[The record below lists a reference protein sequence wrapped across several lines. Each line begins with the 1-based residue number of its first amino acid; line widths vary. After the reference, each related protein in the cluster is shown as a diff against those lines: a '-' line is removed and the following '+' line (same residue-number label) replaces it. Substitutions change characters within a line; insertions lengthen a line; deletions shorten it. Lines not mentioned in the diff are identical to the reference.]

1 MINFKGTYPTPVEHS
16 PWVNTCEY
24 IVVHH
29 TATGSGTIKWV
40 LDGLFRRLDYAS
52 VQYTIDEN
60 GDIYK
65 IWNDTDILWHA
76 GKSSWDGKTDLNKYS
91 IGIEV
96 LGPLADGWFTDAQRE
111 SLKILIL
118 DLMKTHKIGIDRVI
132 RHKDI
137 APKRKSDIADTLWN
151 KSFSSWEEYKKSFL
165 NPPLTMW
172 KFKQI
177 LDKEFPSFSK
187 LFDDYNDA
195 DTITAG
201 DAKALIA
208 IGIAKAKKQKLI

>member
-1 MINFKGTYPTPVEHS
+1 MINFKGTYPTPIEHS

-29 TATGSGTIKWV
+29 TATGSGTIKGV

-65 IWNDTDILWHA
+65 IGNDTDILWHA
-76 GKSSWDGKTDLNKYS
+76 GKSSWDGKSDLNKYS

-96 LGPLADGWFTDAQRE
+96 LGPLADGGFTDAQSE

-137 APKRKSDIADTLWN
+137 APKRKSDIANTLWN
-151 KSFSSWEEYKKSFL
+151 KNFSSWEEYKKSFL

-187 LFDDYNDA
+187 LFDDYNDSE
-195 DTITAG
+195 TITAG

>member
-1 MINFKGTYPTPVEHS
+1 MINFKGTYPTPIEHS

-24 IVVHH
+24 ILVHH

-65 IWNDTDILWHA
+65 IGNDTDILWHA
-76 GKSSWDGKTDLNKYS
+76 GKSSWDGKSDLNKYS

-96 LGPLADGWFTDAQRE
+96 LGPLADGGFTDAQRE

-118 DLMKTHKIGIDRVI
+118 DLMKTHKIGIDWVI

-137 APKRKSDIADTLWN
+137 APKRKPDIADTLWN

-187 LFDDYNDA
+187 LFDDYNDSE
-195 DTITAG
+195 TITAG